1 MEILLYILGGL
12 TGLFLGGEGLIR
24 GSSSLSIR
32 VGISPL
38 VVGLTVVAFGT
49 SSPELLVSLKA
60 AIMGSS
66 SIALGNVIGSNI
78 ANIALILGLSAV
90 ITPIEV
96 HANVIKREIPIMIVV
111 SLLLIFFLLDGTL
124 GFIEGLI
131 FIILLIAYTVV
142 NILLSLKENKEI
154 EKEFEEGL
162 KSRLN
167 IPLATLFIIVGLV
180 LLFFGADLFL
190 KGAVSLAKMFNVS
203 DAIIGL
209 TIVAVGT
216 SLPELFTSIIATIKK
231 ESDIAVG
238 NVVGSNIFNILSI
251 LGISAIIVPIS
262 SSQISII
269 DLGAMLAAALILL
282 PLSYTGFR
290 ISRLEGLL
298 LLIGYFAYIFLLIQY
313 KELQFP

>member
-24 GSSSLSIR
+24 GSSSLAIR

-167 IPLATLFIIVGLV
+167 IPLATLLIIVGLV
-180 LLFFGADLFL
+180 FLFFGADLFL

-216 SLPELFTSIIATIKK
+216 SLPELFTSIVATIKK

-262 SSQISII
+262 SAQISII

-298 LLIGYFAYIFLLIQY
+298 LLIGYFAYIFLLIQ
-313 KELQFP
+313 

>member
-24 GSSSLSIR
+24 GSSSLAIR

-180 LLFFGADLFL
+180 FLFFGADLFL
-190 KGAVSLAKMFNVS
+190 KGAISLAKMFNVS

-216 SLPELFTSIIATIKK
+216 SLPELFTSIVATIKK

-262 SSQISII
+262 SSQISIF

-298 LLIGYFAYIFLLIQY
+298 LLIGYFAYIFLLTQ
-313 KELQFP
+313 

>member
-1 MEILLYILGGL
+1 MEILLYILGGIS
-12 TGLFLGGEGLIR
+12 GLFLGGERLIR
-24 GSSSLSIR
+24 GSSSLAIR
-32 VGISPL
+32 IGISPL

-49 SSPELLVSLKA
+49 SSPELVVSLKA
-60 AIMGSS
+60 AIMGNS

-90 ITPIEV
+90 ITPIQV
-96 HANVIKREIPIMIVV
+96 HANVIKREIPIMIVI
-111 SLLLIFFLLDGTL
+111 SLLLVFFLLDGTL
-124 GFIEGLI
+124 GFFEGLI
-131 FIILLIAYTVV
+131 FIIILIACTVV

-162 KSRLN
+162 KSRVN
-167 IPLATLFIIVGLV
+167 IPLSTLFIIVGLV

-216 SLPELFTSIIATIKK
+216 SLPELFTSIVATIKK

-238 NVVGSNIFNILSI
+238 NVVGSNIFNILCI

-262 SSQISII
+262 SAQISIF
-269 DLGAMLAAALILL
+269 DFGTMLAAALILL

-298 LLIGYFAYIFLLIQY
+298 LLIGYFAYIFLLIQ
-313 KELQFP
+313 

>member
-298 LLIGYFAYIFLLIQY
+298 LLIGYFAYIFLLIQ
-313 KELQFP
+313 

>member
-24 GSSSLSIR
+24 GSSSLAIR

-216 SLPELFTSIIATIKK
+216 SLPELFTSIVATIKK

-298 LLIGYFAYIFLLIQY
+298 LLIGYFAYIFLLIQ
-313 KELQFP
+313 